1 MKSLSMMILALV
13 AMMSLAVA
21 CGSDSGGT
29 TPDKGGTTTDTP
41 VTTDVPVVED
51 TPVVTDT
58 PVATDTPVVTDTT
71 VVTDTPV
78 TTDVPV
84 VEDTPVSTDT
94 VVATGACQNAAD
106 LAIIAPDREAISAAA
121 KTCGMGCL
129 GDADPVA
136 CSTPC
141 VVEKTG
147 ITSACAGCYAAMI
160 NCTIKN
166 CVAECVADPNAQVC
180 LDCQETKGC
189 FKGFYECSGFVPEA

>member
-1 MKSLSMMILALV
+1 MKSLSMTILALV
-13 AMMSLAVA
+13 AMMSLIAS

-29 TPDKGGTTTDTP
+29 TTDKGGTTTDTP
-41 VTTDVPVVED
+41 VTADVPVVED
-51 TPVVTDT
+51 APVVTDT
-58 PVATDTPVVTDTT
+58 PIVA
-71 VVTDTPV
+71 
-78 TTDVPV
+78 DVPV
-84 VEDTPVSTDT
+84 VADIPAVEDTPV
-94 VVATGACQNAAD
+94 VPTGACQNAAD
-106 LAIIAPDREAISAAA
+106 LAIIAPDRDAISAAA

-141 VVEKTG
+141 VVDKTG
-147 ITSACAGCYAAMI
+147 ISSACAGCYAAMI

-189 FKGFYECSGFVPEA
+189 FKGFYDCSGFVPEA